1 MTDLLPVN
9 PTNWVNDKVKKLK
22 RKANDFLTGQ
32 WTVRTNEGKKDIC
45 EFDTILGYDF
55 KSSSELPS
63 YPIQQ
68 GSFENYNKIQNPN
81 KANITLAISGNKTEL
96 RKNLLKL
103 EFFNEETDLVDLI
116 LPFKSFIGY
125 NLCNLSHSLKEG
137 EAMSMLAVNF
147 DLVEIRQATISFKKT
162 KANYKGTTNTGKTN
176 PQQPNQSLLKGLFS

>member
-22 RKANDFLTGQ
+22 RKVNNFLTGD
-32 WTVRTNEGKKDIC
+32 WTVRTNLGKKDIC
-45 EFDTILGYDF
+45 EFDTLLSYDYQ
-55 KSSSELPS
+55 SSSDLPS

-81 KANITLAISGNKTEL
+81 KANVSLAISGNKTEI
-96 RKNLLKL
+96 RKNLIKL
-103 EFFNEETDLVDLI
+103 ESFNESVDLVDLI

-125 NLCNLSHSLKEG
+125 NLCNLSHSLHEG
-137 EAMSMLAVNF
+137 EGISMLVVNF
-147 DLVEIRQATISFKKT
+147 DLFEIRQAEIKFKKT
-162 KANYKGTTNTGKTN
+162 KANYKGTQNTGKTN